1 MPPGR
6 LVPLLFHR
14 FRGAIPLPAKPSTPT
29 SGITVTITQTSAWL
43 LLAAVP
49 ARRRLLRKKTI
60 YRLLREII
68 YWSLETRVIGFKYSE
83 TMLDL
88 IAGRAARKHIKTQ
101 IKDPVLRQK
110 VTPEFTIGCK
120 RIILSD
126 NLYPAY
132 CR

>member
-1 MPPGR
+1 Y
-6 LVPLLFHR
+6 VF
-14 FRGAIPLPAKPSTPT
+14 KPW
-29 SGITVTITQTSAWL
+29 Q
-43 LLAAVP
+43 
-49 ARRRLLRKKTI
+49 RKLLRNKTI

-110 VTPEFTIGCK
+110 VTPEFTICCK
-120 RIILSD
+120 RITLSD
-126 NLYPAY
+126 TLYPAY
-132 CR
+132 CRSNVSLHDKHDGVAEITPTGI